1 MRYLCQRLL
10 HSQKSQI
17 WLLVIAETRLSTLRS
32 LLPHLSSQT
41 EETWPV
47 LSVQASCLRPCDR
60 VREPQSSLATQEA
73 KFQRHKASK
82 NLWNQLMI
90 SLIQM
95 AAILTQCHSLST
107 DSKSIMAI
115 GAACLTLRSVFNL
128 ILTLLAILM
137 FALSK
142 HRMASKR
149 KLPTSELEMFT

>member
-1 MRYLCQRLL
+1 MT
-10 HSQKSQI
+10 KS
-17 WLLVIAETRLSTLRS
+17 
-32 LLPHLSSQT
+32 
-41 EETWPV
+41 
-47 LSVQASCLRPCDR
+47 
-60 VREPQSSLATQEA
+60 
-73 KFQRHKASK
+73 
-82 NLWNQLMI
+82 
-90 SLIQM
+90 IQM
-95 AAILTQCHSLST
+95 AAILTQYRSLST